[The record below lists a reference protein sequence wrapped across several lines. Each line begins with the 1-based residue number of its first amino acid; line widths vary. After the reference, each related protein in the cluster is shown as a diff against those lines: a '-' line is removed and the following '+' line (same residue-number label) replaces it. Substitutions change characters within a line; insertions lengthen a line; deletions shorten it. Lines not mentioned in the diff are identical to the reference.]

1 MSLDLNQLLED
12 LIQREGLLT
21 NGYRDSTDHGG
32 FTVGVGNMV
41 PSDAACAQL
50 PWLRPDGRQ
59 ASPAEARAC
68 YAAVMAMPP
77 KLDAHAYAKASDL
90 RLSED
95 VCRDLCI
102 SRLQRE
108 FLPGLRRLF
117 GGFDGYP
124 APAVRALVDM
134 IYNLGEGR
142 EAEATGLA
150 AFVNLRAACARGA
163 WKRAAAESHRSTCR
177 QTRNDWTRDRFLEAA
192 TGAG

>member
-1 MSLDLNQLLED
+1 MTDLNQLLED
-12 LIQREGLLT
+12 LIRHEGLFPH
-21 NGYRDSTDHGG
+21 GYRDSTDHGW

-77 KLDAHAYAKASDL
+77 ALVAHSYAKASGL
-90 RLSED
+90 RLSDD

-117 GGFDGYP
+117 VGFDAYP

-134 IYNLGEGR
+134 IYNLGEG
-142 EAEATGLA
+142 TLSG
-150 AFVNLRAACARGA
+150 FPNLRAACARGA
-163 WKRAAAESHRSTCR
+163 WKRAAVESHRSTCR
-177 QTRNDWTRDRFLEAA
+177 PSRNDWTRDRFLEAA
-192 TGAG
+192 AGAG